1 MMLTKELVRGFGLG
15 FYDTVQFLRFQGL
28 WNMETTSSWD
38 GDGGEDNMG
47 VYRGPG
53 GATMGE
59 AGPLP
64 VWEEQESF
72 EKEAWVIKFKGQ
84 WK

>member
-1 MMLTKELVRGFGLG
+1 
-15 FYDTVQFLRFQGL
+15 
-28 WNMETTSSWD
+28 MEKTSSWD
-38 GDGGEDNMG
+38 GEVGDVRGEDNTG
-47 VYRGPG
+47 VYKGPG
-53 GATMGE
+53 GAAMGE

-72 EKEAWVIKFKGQ
+72 EKEAQVIKFKGQ